1 MCGRLGQAV
10 APCGRPC
17 GGGRTA
23 RHRTQAAQRAS
34 WFWLRSGCLP
44 LAVGRLRFR
53 LEVPSSDPL
62 KTRRARPA
70 GWARGP
76 LLALPLARRLRFGA
90 GPGPAAAS
98 RLAPSALPARIRFA
112 NRQGPDPRSCVYG
125 LRDPGKCPCAIL
137 YFYYRFA
144 VTLYVCRSVR
154 SLPSLYGRETERAGR
169 AGPERVQTRNAV
181 VHVMKSL

>member
-125 LRDPGKCPCAIL
+125 LRDPGRSL
-137 YFYYRFA
+137 
-144 VTLYVCRSVR
+144 SVR
-154 SLPSLYGRETERAGR
+154 VQYYIFITGLRLPCTCAAASARYRRCMDEKLSARA
-169 AGPERVQTRNAV
+169 ARVQRECKRGMRSYT
-181 VHVMKSL
+181 